1 MASGGISGMRVV
13 TSVSVSEEP
22 AVFLNMSYLGSD
34 QETPHF
40 RRFKLTRDMAL
51 ELTEELEE
59 LVLPDFRYY

>member
-1 MASGGISGMRVV
+1 MANSGVRVV

-34 QETPHF
+34 RETSHF
-40 RRFKLTRDMAL
+40 RRFKLTRDLAL
-51 ELTEELEE
+51 QLTEDLEE